1 MSETDSLSLISEV
14 RLGEVIARIKYA
26 LDEDLTVEDLARYCT
41 LADAVRLREQVLD
54 VIYDVGLS
62 LPR

>member
-1 MSETDSLSLISEV
+1 MSDTESLPLVSEV

-26 LDEDLTVEDLARYCT
+26 LDEDLTVEDLARHCT
-41 LADAVRLREQVLD
+41 LADAVRLREQLSD
-54 VIYDVGLS
+54 VIYEAGLS